1 MGEQAVAES
10 KPASPND
17 EFVQAWRQL
26 FAQKR
31 EAIIA
36 ELYANIGKEIGEL
49 ADDQRLAD
57 LLEAS
62 VSENIV
68 SAINFLEG
76 GTSVDELD
84 ATSAALAHARMLA
97 QRDIPLSSLF
107 RAYHLGH
114 AMFVRLGI
122 EVISELDPAHH
133 LPLTQRLLGRSVDFI
148 DKVCEQVGQAYE
160 AERDQWVGDRGGIR
174 QHWVGEVLS
183 GRTIDLSEAEA
194 ALGYRFAG
202 THVGVQMWLPARLA
216 GGDARGAFE
225 ETRREL
231 AKVLSPVAPPLM
243 LPRDERE
250 IHAWF
255 PIRTDSMPVGDE
267 LGSRLEKARGLK
279 VQVAIG
285 RPESGIDG
293 FRRTND
299 QAKRVKDILLVS
311 ANQLPKA
318 VTYDQLGPVAL
329 MTADVDSLRRF
340 VLRVLGSLAKN
351 GEREETLRDTLRV
364 FLGHNR
370 SYAATAQTMVLH
382 RNSVQYRVQRALEL
396 CGRDLNDPD
405 VALDV
410 HTALTAA
417 HWLGRAVLERA

>member
-1 MGEQAVAES
+1 MAAGSQT
-10 KPASPND
+10 SPD
-17 EFVQAWRQL
+17 EEFVLAWRQL

-31 EAIIA
+31 EAIIT
-36 ELYANIGKEIGEL
+36 ELFANISKEIGEL
-49 ADDQRLAD
+49 ADDPRLAG

-76 GTSVDELD
+76 GTSVDDLD

-122 EVISELDPAHH
+122 EVIAELDPAHH
-133 LPLTQRLLGRSVDFI
+133 LPLTQRLLGRSVVFI
-148 DKVCEQVGQAYE
+148 DKVCEQVGRAYE

-174 QHWVGEVLS
+174 QHWVAEVLS
-183 GRTIDLSEAEA
+183 GRTVDLSEAEA

-202 THVGVQMWLPARLA
+202 THVGVQMWLPARLD
-216 GGDARGAFE
+216 GVDARGAFE
-225 ETRREL
+225 ETRRQL
-231 AKVLSPVAPPLM
+231 AKVLSPIAPPLM

-250 IHAWF
+250 MHAWF

-267 LGSRLEKARGLK
+267 LSSTLEKTPGLK
-279 VQVAIG
+279 VQLAIG
-285 RPESGIDG
+285 RPEPGIEG
-293 FRRTND
+293 FRRTSD

-311 ANQLPKA
+311 AKKLPMA
-318 VTYDQLGPVAL
+318 VTYEQLGPVAL
-329 MTADVDSLRRF
+329 MTADVDALRRF
-340 VLRVLGSLAKN
+340 VRRVLGSLAKN
-351 GEREETLRDTLRV
+351 GEREETLRDTLLT
-364 FLGHNR
+364 FLAHNR
-370 SYAATAQTMVLH
+370 SYAATAQAMVLH

-396 CGRDLNDPD
+396 CERDLNDPD
-405 VALDV
+405 VALGV

-417 HWLGRAVLERA
+417 HWLGRAVLERG

>member
-1 MGEQAVAES
+1 VAES
-10 KPASPND
+10 TTASPND

-36 ELYANIGKEIGEL
+36 ELYATIGKEIGEL
-49 ADDQRLAD
+49 ADDPRLAD

-62 VSENIV
+62 VAENIV

-76 GTSVDELD
+76 GTSIDELD
-84 ATSAALAHARMLA
+84 ATSGALAHARMLA

-122 EVISELDPAHH
+122 EVIAELDPAHH

-148 DKVCEQVGQAYE
+148 DTVCEQVGRAYE

-174 QHWVGEVLS
+174 QHWVAEVLA
-183 GRTIDLSEAEA
+183 GRVLDVSEAEA
-194 ALGYRFAG
+194 ALGYRFAA
-202 THVGVQMWLPARLA
+202 THVGVQMWLPARVA
-216 GGDARGAFE
+216 GVDARGAFE
-225 ETRREL
+225 EARQEL
-231 AKVLSPVAPPLM
+231 ARALSPVAPPLM
-243 LPRDERE
+243 VPRDERE
-250 IHAWF
+250 MHAWF
-255 PIRTDSMPVGDE
+255 PIPS
-267 LGSRLEKARGLK
+267 GSRSAGDGLPGALAESPELK
-279 VQVAIG
+279 VHLAIG
-285 RPESGIDG
+285 RPEPGIDG

-311 ANQLPKA
+311 AKKLPKA

-329 MTADVDSLRRF
+329 MTADVDALRHF
-340 VLRVLGSLAKN
+340 VLRMLGPLAKN

-364 FLGHNR
+364 FLGRNR
-370 SYAATAQTMVLH
+370 SYASTAQALVLH

-396 CGRDLNDPD
+396 CGRDLNDAD
-405 VALDV
+405 VALDL

-417 HWLGRAVLERA
+417 QWLGRAVLKRG

>member
-1 MGEQAVAES
+1 MAES
-10 KPASPND
+10 KAGSPND

-31 EAIIA
+31 ETIIS
-36 ELYANIGKEIGEL
+36 ELYATISKEIGEL

-76 GTSVDELD
+76 GTSVDDLD
-84 ATSAALAHARMLA
+84 ATSGALAHARMLA

-160 AERDQWVGDRGGIR
+160 AERDQWVGARGGIR
-174 QHWVGEVLS
+174 QHWVAEALS
-183 GRTIDLSEAEA
+183 GRPLDLGEAEA
-194 ALGYRFAG
+194 ALGYRFAS
-202 THVGVQMWLPARLA
+202 THVGVQMWVPAKVA
-216 GGDARGAFE
+216 GVDARSAFE
-225 ETRREL
+225 ETRRAL
-231 AKVLSPVAPPLM
+231 AGVFSPVAPPLVV
-243 LPRDERE
+243 PRDERE
-250 IHAWF
+250 MHVWF
-255 PIRTDSMPVGDE
+255 PIGTDSAIPA
-267 LGSRLEKARGLK
+267 SLESSLPTSLK

-285 RPESGIDG
+285 RPEPGIGG
-293 FRRTND
+293 FRRTSD
-299 QAKRVKDILLVS
+299 QAKRVKDVLLIS
-311 ANQLPKA
+311 ATSLPKA
-318 VTYDQLGPVAL
+318 VTYDELGAVAL
-329 MTADVDSLRRF
+329 MIADVDALRRF
-340 VLRVLGSLAKN
+340 VLHMLGSLAKN
-351 GEREETLRDTLRV
+351 GEREETLRETLLA

-370 SYAATAQTMVLH
+370 SYAATAETMVLH

-396 CGRDLNDPD
+396 CQRDLNDAD

-417 HWLGRAVLERA
+417 HWLGRAVLARG